1 MLSEQQARDAIIVAL
16 DCDIA
21 RAQELADILQGRA
34 TWVKVGMTLFYREGP
49 RVVKLFKDRGFKVF
63 LDLKLFDIPFQVEGA
78 AESAALTGA
87 DIISIHALG
96 SSEMIQ
102 AAARG
107 VARAGA
113 GVGADGASAGADAA
127 GHAGAEAAKIISIS
141 VLTSM
146 NDDSLKEIGIES
158 SVEDEVSRLGALA
171 ARSGSN
177 GMVCSPHECASMRAC
192 FGEDGLIVVPGVRP
206 KSACAND
213 QKRVATPAFAL
224 SHGASKI
231 VIGRPIT
238 QADDPRASFDA
249 IVDEIL
255 SM

>member
-107 VARAGA
+107 VARA
-113 GVGADGASAGADAA
+113 SAGAGAAGTA

-146 NDDSLKEIGIES
+146 NDDNLKEIGIES

-255 SM
+255 SV

>member
-107 VARAGA
+107 VARA
-113 GVGADGASAGADAA
+113 SAGAGAAGAA
-127 GHAGAEAAKIISIS
+127 GHAGAEVAKIISIS

>member
-113 GVGADGASAGADAA
+113 GADA
-127 GHAGAEAAKIISIS
+127 AGAEAAKIISIS

-255 SM
+255 SI

>member
-107 VARAGA
+107 VARA
-113 GVGADGASAGADAA
+113 SAGAGAAGTA

>member
-107 VARAGA
+107 VARA
-113 GVGADGASAGADAA
+113 SAGAGAAGTA
-127 GHAGAEAAKIISIS
+127 GHAGAEVAKIISIS

>member
-107 VARAGA
+107 VARA
-113 GVGADGASAGADAA
+113 SAGAGAAGTA
-127 GHAGAEAAKIISIS
+127 GHAGAEVAKIISIS

-177 GMVCSPHECASMRAC
+177 GMVCSPYECASMRAC

>member
-107 VARAGA
+107 VAHAG
-113 GVGADGASAGADAA
+113 AA

>member
-107 VARAGA
+107 AA
-113 GVGADGASAGADAA
+113 GV
-127 GHAGAEAAKIISIS
+127 GAEAAKIISIS

>member
-21 RAQELADILQGRA
+21 RAQELADMLQGRA

-107 VARAGA
+107 VARA
-113 GVGADGASAGADAA
+113 SAGAGAAGTA
-127 GHAGAEAAKIISIS
+127 GHAGAEVAKIISIS